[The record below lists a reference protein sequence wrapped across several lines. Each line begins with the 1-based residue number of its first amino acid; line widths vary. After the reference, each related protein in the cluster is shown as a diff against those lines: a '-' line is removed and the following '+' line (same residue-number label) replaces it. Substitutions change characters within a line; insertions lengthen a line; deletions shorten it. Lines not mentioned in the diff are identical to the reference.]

1 MSMKK
6 KILIVC
12 AILLLILVV
21 PMPIAK
27 MKDGGSKEYRALTYK
42 VIAWHTWDKEDKPF
56 VKTCVY
62 FFPDNRLS
70 VDELFELEIQKLKES

>member
-42 VIAWHTWDKEDKPF
+42 VIAWHTWDKEAI
-56 VKTCVY
+56 
-62 FFPDNRLS
+62 S
-70 VDELFELEIQKLKES
+70 G